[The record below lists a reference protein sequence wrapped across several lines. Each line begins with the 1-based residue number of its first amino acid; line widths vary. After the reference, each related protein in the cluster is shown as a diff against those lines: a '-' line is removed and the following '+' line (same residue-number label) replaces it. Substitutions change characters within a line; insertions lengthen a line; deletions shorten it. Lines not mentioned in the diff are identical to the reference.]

1 MHIQQAPIIGNNQK
15 GMKVYGM
22 VIQIA
27 QGPGFPLSFAFTWSW
42 GVSTGPSDSRGMPL
56 TPALCCLLKKKKK
69 ENEDRI
75 LIDALCREMGI
86 DKEVLTM

>member
-42 GVSTGPSDSRGMPL
+42 GVSTGPSDSRAMPL

-69 ENEDRI
+69 KMRTEY
-75 LIDALCREMGI
+75 
-86 DKEVLTM
+86 